1 MQQQIFRQFQEVTW
15 DLTDFILGIHL
26 DSLAGPLVVHRL
38 SDFLDAFLKL
48 TFILTII
55 NNSPSYNCV
64 LGCQAFEQE
73 WG

>member
-1 MQQQIFRQFQEVTW
+1 MQQQIFRQFSGSDPRPDRLHSWNT
-15 DLTDFILGIHL
+15 LGQ
-26 DSLAGPLVVHRL
+26 SRGPTRR
-38 SDFLDAFLKL
+38 SSAQRFPRCFPK

-73 WG
+73 